1 MDRRT
6 YITKDELNKVLKY
19 LKDKELYRHYAIT
32 LCLCELT
39 LKFKDLET
47 LTWDRL
53 YLILADR
60 SELITEF
67 KSLRELML
75 VKYKKISGHDRN
87 KIVQMTLRGYNRSM
101 KEHQRYMGLRHIA
114 EFSTK
119 LFNTKM
125 TMESGEAY
133 GYIEYRRVKNIELD
147 RKDNYIYL
155 LKHTYRDESISNL
168 LTDKKIG
175 ITNNPRNRKMSL
187 TLGPVGIECIKLWKV
202 DVSFVGRIEKLL
214 HKKFIHRKIV
224 GEWFEDKDNDL
235 IELMENEFETFKL
248 LGITVEEVSP
258 TIMATNIIYDKETI

>member
-1 MDRRT
+1 MVMDRRT

-19 LKDKELYRHYAIT
+19 LKDNELYRHYVIT

-39 LKFKDLET
+39 IKFKDLET

-60 SELITEF
+60 TELITEF

-75 VKYKKISGHDRN
+75 VTYKSTSGHDRS
-87 KIVQMTLRGYNRSM
+87 KVVQMTLRGYNRSM

-125 TMESGEAY
+125 TMDSGEAY
-133 GYIEYRRVKNIELD
+133 GYIEYRRSKNIDLD
-147 RKDNYIYL
+147 RKDNYIYV
-155 LKHTYRDESISNL
+155 LKHTHRDEMISNQ

-214 HKKFIHRKIV
+214 HTKFTYRKII
-224 GEWFEDKDNDL
+224 GEWFTDKDDDL
-235 IELMENEFETFKL
+235 IELIENEFETFKL
-248 LGITVEEVSP
+248 LGISVEEVPSNLMSHNV
-258 TIMATNIIYDKETI
+258 IE